1 MPSEEYIY
9 GIVGFGISGQLLVCE
24 LIQRKISPKNIV
36 IVDKTFLGGA
46 LVTDY
51 GSVMSNTQWWKTKK
65 ALKAYEPY
73 STSILTDLDTK
84 IQESQC
90 TPVRQIATVCYKVAM
105 EAAKGV
111 EKKTTTVNTLEST
124 DSGWI
129 IHHSFGQVKV
139 KTLFLCPGGYPKTLP
154 IDLPQL
160 PLSIALHQ
168 QKLGNVV
175 STDDKVIVFGTS
187 HSGVICLDHLHR
199 LGIPATA
206 VYNHSVPFRFAEEGA
221 YDGLKEE
228 SAVIAKRILA
238 GEFTKTTLV
247 SWADP
252 LALHKQLTLATKYI
266 CSIGFQG
273 ATTFGAD
280 FSAYNEIT
288 GEIQPNLYGFGLA
301 YPGVTQLD
309 GKRYVDVSVLSFQ
322 EQLTKC
328 LPEVL
333 RKNTSSS

>member
-1 MPSEEYIY
+1 MEEYTY

-24 LIQRKISPKNIV
+24 LIQRNIPPND
-36 IVDKTFLGGA
+36 IVLLDKTFLGGA
-46 LVTDY
+46 LATEY

-65 ALKAYEPY
+65 ALKAYEPH
-73 STSILTDLDTK
+73 STAVLAELDTT

-90 TPVRQIATVCYKVAM
+90 TPVRQIATACYRVAM
-105 EAAKGV
+105 EAAKRV
-111 EKKTTTVNTLEST
+111 EKKTTSVNTLEST
-124 DSGWI
+124 GAGWI
-129 IHHSFGQVKV
+129 IHHTFGQVKV
-139 KTLFLCPGGYPKTLP
+139 KTLFLCPGGYPKSLP
-154 IDLPQL
+154 IDLPHI

-168 QKLGNVV
+168 QKLSNVV
-175 STDDKVIVFGTS
+175 SKEDNVIVFGTS
-187 HSGVICLDHLHR
+187 HSGVICLDNLHR
-199 LGIPATA
+199 LGISAVA
-206 VYNHSVPFRFAEEGA
+206 VYNHSTPFRFAEEGA

-228 SAVIAKRILA
+228 SAVIAKQILA

-247 SWADP
+247 SWANP
-252 LALHKQLTLATKYI
+252 LTLHKHLTLATKCI
-266 CSIGFQG
+266 CSVGFQG
-273 ATTFGAD
+273 RTTFGTD
-280 FSAYNEIT
+280 FSAYNETT

-301 YPGVTQLD
+301 YPGVTYLD

>member
-1 MPSEEYIY
+1 MQHYTY

-24 LIQRKISPKNIV
+24 LLKRNVSPKNIV
-36 IVDKTFLGGA
+36 IFDKTFLGGA
-46 LVTDY
+46 LATEY

-73 STSILTDLDTK
+73 STPILADLDTK
-84 IQESQC
+84 LQETQC
-90 TPVRQIATVCYKVAM
+90 TPVRQIATACYKVAM

-111 EKKTTTVNTLEST
+111 EKKTTTVNTLESSS
-124 DSGWI
+124 SGWT
-129 IHHSFGQVKV
+129 IHHTFGKV
-139 KTLFLCPGGYPKTLP
+139 TVNTLFLCPGGYPKSLP
-154 IDLPQL
+154 IDLPQIPL
-160 PLSIALHQ
+160 PIALHQ
-168 QKLGNVV
+168 QKLSNLV
-175 STDDKVIVFGTS
+175 SNDDKVMVFGAS

-199 LGIPATA
+199 LGIPAVA
-206 VYNHSVPFRFAEEGA
+206 VYHHTVPFKFADEGA

-238 GEFTKTTLV
+238 GEFTNTTLV
-247 SWADP
+247 SWEDP
-252 LALHKQLTLATKYI
+252 LALHKQLSSATKCI
-266 CSIGFQG
+266 CAVGFQG

-280 FSAYNEIT
+280 FSVYSETT